1 MNSNEFNSKNFFST
15 YQILLCFIFINICKF
30 HKYLYTMILLFYI
43 LFLFLLIYICI
54 YIYSK
59 NNNINKII
67 IAIFHE
73 KLSSQNK

>member
-1 MNSNEFNSKNFFST
+1 MNSILKIFFRHIKF
-15 YQILLCFIFINICKF
+15 YCVLFLLIFANFIN
-30 HKYLYTMILLFYI
+30 KYLYTMILLFYI

-54 YIYSK
+54 YIYILK